1 MIRVEHLALIRK
13 RILESEKGT
22 IFVTSDFKD
31 ISERNAIKMSL
42 SRLSNEG
49 LIRRIARGLYEY
61 PEYSEFLQQFVSP
74 SPNKFAYAIAR
85 NFGWTIIPY
94 GDTALNILGLS
105 TQVPNIWSFVSDGPY
120 KKYELNNIIIEFKHT
135 TNKEITGL
143 SYITALIIQA
153 LKALGK
159 ENISKST
166 IYRLHDRLTSDEK
179 RLILSEAKYATSWIY
194 EAMKQIMSQ
203 GDVYA

>member
-1 MIRVEHLALIRK
+1 MIRVEHLSLIRK

-42 SRLSNEG
+42 LRLCKEG
-49 LIRRIARGLYEY
+49 LIRRIARGIYEY
-61 PEYSEFLQQFVSP
+61 PEYSEFLHQFVSP
-74 SPNKFAYAIAR
+74 SPNKFANAIAR

-159 ENISKST
+159 ENISKSALD
-166 IYRLHDRLTSDEK
+166 RLQDRLTYDEK
-179 RLILSEAKYATSWIY
+179 RLIISEAKYATSWIY
-194 EAMKQIMSQ
+194 EAMKLIVTQ

>member
-1 MIRVEHLALIRK
+1 MIRVEHLSIIRK

-42 SRLSNEG
+42 SRLCNEG
-49 LIRRIARGLYEY
+49 LIRRIARGIYEY

-159 ENISKST
+159 ENISRST
-166 IYRLHDRLTSDEK
+166 LDRLEDRLTYDEK
-179 RLILSEAKYATSWIY
+179 RLIISEAKYATSWIY
-194 EAMKQIMSQ
+194 EAMKLIVTQ

>member
-1 MIRVEHLALIRK
+1 L
-13 RILESEKGT
+13 
-22 IFVTSDFKD
+22 
-31 ISERNAIKMSL
+31 
-42 SRLSNEG
+42 
-49 LIRRIARGLYEY
+49 
-61 PEYSEFLQQFVSP
+61 
-74 SPNKFAYAIAR
+74 NKI
-85 NFGWTIIPY
+85 T
-94 GDTALNILGLS
+94 
-105 TQVPNIWSFVSDGPY
+105 
-120 KKYELNNIIIEFKHT
+120 IEFRHT

>member
-1 MIRVEHLALIRK
+1 VIRVEHLALIRK

-49 LIRRIARGLYEY
+49 LIRRIARGIYEY

-120 KKYELNNIIIEFKHT
+120 KKYELNKITIEFRHT